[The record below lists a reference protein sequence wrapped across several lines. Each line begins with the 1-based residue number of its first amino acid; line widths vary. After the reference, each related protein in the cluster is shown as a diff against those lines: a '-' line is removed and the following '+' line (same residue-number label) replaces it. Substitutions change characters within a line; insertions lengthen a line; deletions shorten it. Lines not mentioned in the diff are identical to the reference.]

1 MLNPCTE
8 RMYITMSCMIKF
20 HNNDNHLSYDAEPVL
35 DRTRK
40 TIMKQTARMTN
51 RIQSLREDQ
60 ESFTLDILY
69 TVEAGERT
77 DQEPIQREGKRFK

>member
-20 HNNDNHLSYDAEPVL
+20 HNNNNQLSYDAEPEL

-40 TIMKQTARMTN
+40 TIMKQTARMTEIEF
-51 RIQSLREDQ
+51 R
-60 ESFTLDILY
+60 
-69 TVEAGERT
+69 A
-77 DQEPIQREGKRFK
+77 